1 MKTYFRIVGYLKP
14 YWKHLTASIVFTIFS
29 ALLDGASIYLSIP
42 LLDTLFQ
49 QKGVSEGSSAVLQK
63 SGINSGG
70 DFWIVR
76 EVNRLLNEIQ
86 TFIFAGSVS
95 EVLIKICALIII
107 AFLGKNLFGYLQA
120 YFLAFVE
127 QGVIKDLRNQAYRH
141 LHKLPMSYFK
151 NEKTGNLISRIMND
165 VNAVN
170 SSISAVFLNLI
181 REPLKIVVFLGIAIA
196 ISWKLTLF
204 SLIVLPFS
212 LIVISYIGLIIRK
225 QSGLLQQ
232 KIADLTN
239 RLHET
244 ITGIKVVKAFGME
257 EYENRKFEEETVGF
271 FRLSLK
277 ITRIRNISSPTT
289 EFLSVIVGVVI
300 IYFGAQLVLVD
311 KSITA
316 SQFIGFLFAIFQ
328 LMPPVKELS
337 SVNNRI
343 QESSAAADRI
353 FEILDTEPSIKDPE
367 NPAPL
372 HDFNDKLE
380 FRNVSFKYEDSE
392 SLVLDNINFTANK
405 GKIIAIVGSSGA
417 GKTTLVDLIPRF
429 YDPVEGAILLDGLD
443 IRSFKI
449 EDLRKLMG
457 IVTQETVLFNDTV
470 RNNIA
475 YGLTECD
482 DQKIIEAAKA
492 ANAHKFIME
501 LHHKYD
507 TIIGEKGTKLSGG
520 QRQRISIARAIL
532 KNPPIMILD
541 EATSALDNESEV
553 LVQEA
558 IERLLHNR
566 TVFVIAH
573 RLSTIRNADRILVLE
588 QGKIV
593 QDGKHE
599 DLIKDEEGIYK
610 KLYELQF
617 RDIA

>member
-1 MKTYFRIVGYLKP
+1 
-14 YWKHLTASIVFTIFS
+14 
-29 ALLDGASIYLSIP
+29 
-42 LLDTLFQ
+42 
-49 QKGVSEGSSAVLQK
+49 
-63 SGINSGG
+63 
-70 DFWIVR
+70 
-76 EVNRLLNEIQ
+76 
-86 TFIFAGSVS
+86 
-95 EVLIKICALIII
+95 
-107 AFLGKNLFGYLQA
+107 LFGYLQA

-181 REPLKIVVFLGIAIA
+181 REPLKIIVFLGIAIA

-244 ITGIKVVKAFGME
+244 ITGIKIVKAFGME
-257 EYENRKFEEETVGF
+257 EYENRKFEEETEGF

-470 RNNIA
+470 KNNIA